1 MLPKDERESRQRQ
14 HSYSGFWDY
23 RYPRPPQEYVNNNS
37 RRRWRESMKTTKC
50 VIAVCVFFFILALLI
65 GWAL

>member
-14 HSYSGFWDY
+14 HSYPGYWDY
-23 RYPRPPQEYVNNNS
+23 RYPRSPKEYVNNNN
-37 RRRWRESMKTTKC
+37 RRRWREHMKTVKR
-50 VIAVCVFFFILALLI
+50 VAAVCVFFFILALLI